1 MNSADTKLLRSII
14 AGLESRIDLLESELI
29 DLNSMLLACGFPEGI
44 KSLKETMVELISED
58 ASSPNQE
65 CS

>member
-1 MNSADTKLLRSII
+1 MDNTDNKLLRSII

-29 DLNSMLLACGFPEGI
+29 DLDAMLLACGFPEGI
-44 KSLKETMVELISED
+44 KSLKETMAELISED